1 MTDVLQPAF
10 VPSVETD
17 RLAVDTLR
25 FLAADMVQA
34 ANSGHPGMPMGA
46 APMAWTLWSP
56 HLRHDPTAPGTGE
69 SAIRWA
75 SWDIRDCSRDGKTR
89 VVIWVS

>member
-34 ANSGHPGMPMGA
+34 ANSEHPGMPKGA
-46 APMAWTLWSP
+46 ALMAWTLWSP
-56 HLRHDPTAPGTGE
+56 HLRHDPTAPGSRR
-69 SAIRWA
+69 SAGRVEI
-75 SWDIRDCSRDGKTR
+75 SGDCSRDGKTR